1 MPLAEIANY
10 REIFLTRSAG
20 KPIVMAM
27 TIGWREAMGWF
38 TKARI
43 CELSGWLGMILV
55 QSATLP
61 TTFGV
66 LMGWSNQLPPISMVI
81 LVWAGLA
88 FYFVRAFAQR
98 DTLYM
103 VSNGFGFIVNT
114 VLLAIIVYR

>member
-1 MPLAEIANY
+1 MAW
-10 REIFLTRSAG
+10 LTR
-20 KPIVMAM
+20 
-27 TIGWREAMGWF
+27 
-38 TKARI
+38 ARL
-43 CELSGWLGMILV
+43 CESSGWLGMILV

-61 TTFGV
+61 TTFSV
-66 LMGWSNQLPPISMVI
+66 LMRWSNNLPPLSMVL
-81 LVWAGLA
+81 LVWSGLA